1 MKLATTTGDFE
12 RYCPTYEERIKHIV
26 DAGFRYIDLSLYKV
40 TPEDALLGDTNW
52 QDNAKCLLDY
62 THSLGA
68 GFVQAH
74 SVGFNPLEQDAFWQ
88 TGFDATV
95 RSLEIC
101 QILGIPN
108 TVVHAGWRSGIT
120 KEEYFEFNK
129 AFYEK
134 LFPYMEKTG
143 VCVLTENSTP
153 ANMGDRAYII
163 SGTDARAFADYV
175 NHPLFHVCWD
185 TGHANIQGNQYD
197 DILALGNQLR
207 AVHINDNRGKQ
218 DEHIIPYLGTM
229 NMGEIMCA
237 LADVG
242 FQGPLTFECNTTL
255 RPSKY
260 WHGSRQT
267 FPEDTRLLEPQLFM
281 QDDLEKL
288 LYHVG
293 EYALKT
299 YGCFEE

>member
-1 MKLATTTGDFE
+1 MKLATTTGDFK
-12 RYCPTYEERIKHIV
+12 RFCSTYEERIAHIV
-26 DAGFRYIDLSLYKV
+26 AAGFRYIDLDLYTV
-40 TPEDALLGDTNW
+40 TKDDALLGDTNW
-52 QDNAKCLLDY
+52 QDNAKQLLDY

-68 GFVQAH
+68 EFVQAH
-74 SVGFNPLEQDAFWQ
+74 SVGFNPLEQDDFWQ

-108 TVVHAGWRSGIT
+108 TVVHAGHRRGISM
-120 KEEYFEFNK
+120 EEFFLLNK

-143 VCVLTENSTP
+143 VNVLTENSTA
-153 ANMGDRAYII
+153 ANMGDRAYIN
-163 SGTDARAFADYV
+163 SGADTRMFVDYV
-175 NHPLFHVCWD
+175 NHPLFHACWD
-185 TGHANIQGNQYD
+185 TGHANAEGSQYA
-197 DILALGNQLR
+197 DILALGDHLR
-207 AVHINDNRGKQ
+207 AVHINDNRGIQ
-218 DEHIIPYLGTM
+218 DEHIIPYLGTV
-229 NMGEIMCA
+229 NLDEVLHA
-237 LADVG
+237 LQDAG
-242 FQGPLTFECNTTL
+242 FTGVFTFECNATL
-255 RPSKY
+255 RSGKY
-260 WHGSRQT
+260 WLGSRRP
-267 FPEDTRLLEPQLFM
+267 FPQDTRLLEPQCFM

>member
-12 RYCPTYEERIKHIV
+12 RYCPTYEERITHIV
-26 DAGFRYIDLSLYKV
+26 GAGFRYIDLSLYTV
-40 TPEDALLGDTNW
+40 TPEDALLGNTNW
-52 QDNAKCLLDY
+52 QDNAKRLLE
-62 THSLGA
+62 HAQSLGA
-68 GFVQAH
+68 AFVQAH
-74 SVGFNPLEQDAFWQ
+74 SVGFNPLEEDAFWQ

-101 QILGIPN
+101 QLLGIPN
-108 TVVHAGWRSGIT
+108 TVVHAGWRRGISI
-120 KEEYFEFNK
+120 EEFFELNK

-143 VCVLTENSTP
+143 VNVLTENSTP
-153 ANMGDRAYII
+153 ANMGDRPYII
-163 SGTDARAFADYV
+163 SGADTRAFADYV

-197 DILALGNQLR
+197 DIITLGDHLR
-207 AVHINDNRGKQ
+207 AVHINDNRGTG
-218 DEHIIPYLGTM
+218 DEHIIPYLGTV
-229 NMGEIMCA
+229 NLDEIMHA
-237 LADVG
+237 LKDVG
-242 FQGPLTFECNTTL
+242 FQGAFTFECNTTL
-255 RPSKY
+255 RPGKC
-260 WHGSRQT
+260 WHGNRQA

-293 EYALKT
+293 EHALKT